1 MESRPLVILEPPEPG
16 FDWGERTDLNF
27 QFEGPITRAKF
38 REFLRN
44 FRIANKYIY
53 REALIR
59 NWTRNNF
66 SVEVDC
72 AHLVEFDE
80 TLLHHL
86 QVSCGYRV
94 SSSPEL
100 IVQGPKRPQ
109 YSSHRSAPQ
118 KSFLSTS
125 KAPKKLSSNYSQ
137 QRIRTPWAR
146 VAFPTSRSCSRASRR
161 QSLCARSLRSM
172 STP

>member
-27 QFEGPITRAKF
+27 QFDGPITRAKF

-59 NWTRNNF
+59 NWTRNIF

-86 QVSCGYRV
+86 QVFGAYHA
-94 SSSPEL
+94 
-100 IVQGPKRPQ
+100 II
-109 YSSHRSAPQ
+109 
-118 KSFLSTS
+118 SFLCSLFHCCKCVLHVYLLGSSFRSTS
-125 KAPKKLSSNYSQ
+125 VL
-137 QRIRTPWAR
+137 
-146 VAFPTSRSCSRASRR
+146 
-161 QSLCARSLRSM
+161 
-172 STP
+172 